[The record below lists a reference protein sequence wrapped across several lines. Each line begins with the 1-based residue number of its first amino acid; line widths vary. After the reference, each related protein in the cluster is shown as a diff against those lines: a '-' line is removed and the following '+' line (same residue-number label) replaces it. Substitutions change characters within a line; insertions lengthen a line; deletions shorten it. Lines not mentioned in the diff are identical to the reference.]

1 MIRQILDI
9 AYVRICLMRNSY
21 KIKFNE
27 LTPAGWAVVGGA
39 IIVFILLV
47 IVGVMIVRMYV

>member
-1 MIRQILDI
+1 
-9 AYVRICLMRNSY
+9 MRKNY
-21 KIKFNE
+21 KSKLNE
-27 LTPAGWAVVGGA
+27 LTPAGWTVVGGA